1 MRHPASR
8 AAPVT
13 RELTVGLVGAGLI
26 AGVHAEA
33 YRRVPGVRL
42 VAVFD
47 RAVKKAR
54 QLAERYEARVV
65 LGLDECWLWGVDGV
79 RALQVALAGYRSAA
93 TGKVAAATEPLLD
106 S

>member
-1 MRHPASR
+1 M
-8 AAPVT
+8 T
-13 RELTVGLVGAGLI
+13 RELTVGRVGAGLI

-33 YRRVPGVRL
+33 YRRVPAVRL
-42 VAVFD
+42 LAEFDPVA
-47 RAVKKAR
+47 KKAR
-54 QLAERYEARVV
+54 QLAERYEAYSSSASTS
-65 LGLDECWLWGVDGV
+65 CWLWGVDGV

>member
-1 MRHPASR
+1 M
-8 AAPVT
+8 T

-54 QLAERYEARVV
+54 QLAERYEAYSSSASTS
-65 LGLDECWLWGVDGV
+65 CWLWGVDGV